1 MCTRWQA
8 MELLLGLLLS
18 LLIGLLTTSGSF
30 AAPPSGIQ
38 ITAMP
43 YRLILSQGRT
53 VYVLYA
59 IQRNSWTFFYLSA
72 VVMVHTEFQ
81 GRNGYY
87 RFLTT
92 VQTRDS
98 CHFHSVQEMH
108 TYTCTIF
115 TYYFSL
121 PRLNNNGQ
129 FTWGDNMGGIM
140 YNKLILFW
148 YSYGRVWNDLILG
161 PKSPRIWCFKRLFG

>member
-1 MCTRWQA
+1 MASHGITTWFTTEPVDRITYYFRKLCGTSFRYPNYCHAILLNTESREDRICT
-8 MELLLGLLLS
+8 LC
-18 LLIGLLTTSGSF
+18 
-30 AAPPSGIQ
+30 
-38 ITAMP
+38 
-43 YRLILSQGRT
+43 
-53 VYVLYA
+53 
-59 IQRNSWTFFYLSA
+59 NSEKQLNIFYLSA

-140 YNKLILFW
+140 YNKLILF
-148 YSYGRVWNDLILG
+148 
-161 PKSPRIWCFKRLFG
+161 